1 MTDTVRFTAE
11 GDVGVI
17 TLDRPPVNA
26 ISAEL
31 VADLDLAVEQAENPG
46 VRAVVV
52 TGDPHFAAG
61 ADIKAFKASL
71 DAGLD
76 PASVGEDLSRVL
88 TRLERLAKP
97 VVAAIR
103 GFAMGGGMELALAC
117 DFRFFADDAR
127 CGQPEIVLGL
137 FPGAGGTQRLPR
149 LIGLGPARDLIYT
162 GRHVTA
168 EEAKA
173 LGIASEVHPA
183 DRVLEAALE
192 AATRFAAG
200 PTIALGFA
208 KHAINDGLG
217 MPMDEALRIESAGFR
232 DLFAT
237 ADAAEGVTAF
247 LEKRAPDFSG
257 S

>member
-31 VADLDLAVEQAENPG
+31 VADLDLAVEQAEDPG

-76 PASVGEDLSRVL
+76 PASVGEGLSRVL

-183 DRVLEAALE
+183 DQVLVAALE

-200 PTIALGFA
+200 PTIALGLA

-237 ADAAEGVTAF
+237 ADAVEGVTAF
-247 LEKRAPDFSG
+247 LEKRTPDFSG